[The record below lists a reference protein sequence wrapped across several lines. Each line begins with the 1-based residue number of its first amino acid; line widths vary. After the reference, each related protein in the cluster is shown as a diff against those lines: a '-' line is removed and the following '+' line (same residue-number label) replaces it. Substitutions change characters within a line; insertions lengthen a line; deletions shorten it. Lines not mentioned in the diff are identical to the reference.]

1 MLRVAS
7 VKMRRGGWIG
17 WLGTGLLVGLAVAC
31 SINPQPLPPDQ
42 YTGDEGAGDASAGAT
57 TPGNGGTTE
66 ADGGVA
72 LADSDG
78 GASMPPGTEADA
90 STTDGGTEPDGGD
103 AGDAGDAGQGDAE
116 PDASPDAG

>member
-42 YTGDEGAGDASAGAT
+42 YTGDEGAGDASTGAT
-57 TPGNGGTTE
+57 APGNGSTTE

-72 LADSDG
+72 LAAGDG
-78 GASMPPGTEADA
+78 GNNPGTNEDASTADGGTEADSGDA
-90 STTDGGTEPDGGD
+90 SDD
-103 AGDAGDAGQGDAE
+103 AGDAGEG
-116 PDASPDAG
+116 DASPDAG